1 LKIAIVITQ
10 SCRYLLKHPYGR
22 LEGDTAGGDQRMGGR
37 EPKGKEVVRKR
48 GVNDATERTD
58 IRELGLLI

>member
-1 LKIAIVITQ
+1 
-10 SCRYLLKHPYGR
+10 
-22 LEGDTAGGDQRMGGR
+22 MGGR

-48 GVNDATERTD
+48 GLNDATERTD